1 LYSVE
6 YRHIPDKH
14 SIRIRINR
22 ERVFVYANM
31 DRWVVLL
38 ENAKDGW
45 VYLVERE
52 TFEKE

>member
-6 YRHIPDKH
+6 YRHIPDRH
-14 SIRIRINR
+14 SIRIRVNGDVIH
-22 ERVFVYANM
+22 VYANM

-38 ENAKDGW
+38 ENSRNGW
-45 VYLVERE
+45 VYVVERE